1 MKGPDAEWWD
11 REITGKNW
19 KIANVRKQ
27 GRANMGA
34 LRALIVPE
42 GVGGPNAG
50 TYVPGSAS
58 ALDSV
63 DAVNALDTIGNKYI
77 PNHDL
82 AGHDTAW
89 TRGGGCPT
97 TDPINVPRN
106 HANGD
111 GNPIVL
117 PGIRPGQALFWLRTQ
132 YPTILKEKRR
142 LNFSSLY

>member
-1 MKGPDAEWWD
+1 MAVISIGLPVFEDGLDDDIEVFINLYWGYLHGIGIDPTNPGGGPPTGANRAMGVLRGCLKGPGAEWWD

-58 ALDSV
+58 SLDSV
-63 DAVNALDTIGNKYI
+63 DAVNALDTIGNTV
-77 PNHDL
+77 N
-82 AGHDTAW
+82 
-89 TRGGGCPT
+89 
-97 TDPINVPRN
+97 
-106 HANGD
+106 
-111 GNPIVL
+111 
-117 PGIRPGQALFWLRTQ
+117 
-132 YPTILKEKRR
+132 
-142 LNFSSLY
+142 SL